1 MMISTLSE
9 AHQLDVFT
17 VRARSVHLQ
26 HTPALYCELDALPR
40 LTTQLNENLDL
51 EHLKSQHV
59 LVSNELMQ
67 AYTCMEAARARH
79 IIYLPAIVVDKTW
92 IAYGLDSEKDLL
104 IALETYR
111 ETSDE

>member
-1 MMISTLSE
+1 MMISTCE
-9 AHQLDVFT
+9 AHQLEVFT
-17 VRARSVHLQ
+17 VSARPVHLQ

-51 EHLKSQHV
+51 ERLKSQHAV
-59 LVSNELMQ
+59 ASQELMQ
-67 AYTCMEAARARH
+67 AYTCLEAARARH
-79 IIYLPAIVVDKTW
+79 ITYLPAIVMDKTW
-92 IAYGLDSEKDLL
+92 IAYGLDSEKDVL